1 MKARYVVRCT
11 KDESDSVIGTY
22 HHDHMLNRMIYDIE
36 FLDGE
41 IKEYR
46 G

>member
-1 MKARYVVRCT
+1 MKALYGVRCT
-11 KDESDSVIGTY
+11 KNENDSVIGIYY
-22 HHDHMLNRMIYDIE
+22 HNHMLNRMIYDIE